1 MTEDILN
8 ASYWKQRLETA
19 TDRHQAIFRCDLA
32 RWRRI
37 EEKHRQILARTI
49 GNIDSI
55 LDAGC
60 GWGRLLDLM
69 PKHWYGSYIGID
81 ISPDFIDLAR
91 NTYPRRVFRQGD
103 LANLAPS
110 NSLHPTVK
118 YDWAIC
124 ISMRPMIRRNLGDD
138 YWDTIQYN
146 LLAFTNRI
154 LFLEYDEQDEGE
166 IYDGRN

>member
-8 ASYWKQRLETA
+8 AAYWKKRLETA

-37 EEKHRQILARTI
+37 EDKHRQILARTI

-69 PKHWYGSYIGID
+69 PKQWYGSYIGID
-81 ISPDFIDLAR
+81 ISPDFIDIAR
-91 NTYPRRVFRQGD
+91 KTYPTRVFKQGD
-103 LANLAPS
+103 IADPKRFA
-110 NSLHPTVK
+110 TRIR

-124 ISMRPMIRRNLGDD
+124 ISMRPMIRRNLGDE
-138 YWDTIQYN
+138 YWDTVQAN
-146 LLAFTNRI
+146 LLTLTNRI

-166 IYDGRN
+166 IYDGRD